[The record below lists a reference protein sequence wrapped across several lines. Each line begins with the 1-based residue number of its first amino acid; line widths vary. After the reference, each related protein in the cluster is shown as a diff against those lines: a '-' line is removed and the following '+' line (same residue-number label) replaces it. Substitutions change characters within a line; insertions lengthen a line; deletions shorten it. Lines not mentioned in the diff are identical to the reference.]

1 MDAEIGHNSSVNE
14 GHLRAF
20 IERVERLHEERT
32 ALSKDI
38 AEVYGEAKANGFD
51 TKAMREVVK
60 LRGMDRD
67 KRMEHEA
74 LVELYRSAVGLS

>member
-1 MDAEIGHNSSVNE
+1 MTEIGHNSGGVNA

-38 AEVYGEAKANGFD
+38 ADVYGEAKANGFD
-51 TKAMREVVK
+51 TKAMKEVVK

-67 KRMEHEA
+67 KRLEHEE